1 MADDREAS
9 GDVKALEKG
18 KQMFES
24 HRIIACSF
32 HQSGQYTFFS
42 GIVGAAMRHKVVY
55 SLRAQNEICIQY
67 KLRKIMIIFKLA
79 IIVYLLKS
87 KVNVD

>member
-42 GIVGAAMRHKVVY
+42 GIVGAAIY
-55 SLRAQNEICIQY
+55 ETQGGL
-67 KLRKIMIIFKLA
+67 
-79 IIVYLLKS
+79 
-87 KVNVD
+87 